1 LIVNWQ
7 RRKGQNI
14 SRKVVLNS
22 SRRQKAGKNIIVAVD
37 IVVVEQKR
45 EGLFTSYYSRYN
57 VTRDQRLDGI

>member
-22 SRRQKAGKNIIVAVD
+22 SRRQKAGKNIIVAVS
-37 IVVVEQKR
+37 VVVIEQKR
-45 EGLFTSYYSRYN
+45 GGRFAWNLQAGRTKGQQ
-57 VTRDQRLDGI
+57 V